1 MTRPAALILLFTLAL
16 PASSQEIYDILLKGG
31 HVIDPK
37 NKRNETLDIAITA
50 DTIRKIAPGI
60 PSAQARHVVNV
71 GGYYVTPGLI
81 DIHAHFNAAGDA
93 HSLNPDHNALRNG
106 VTTAVDAGSSGWKT
120 FEAFKTEVIDH
131 AKTRVLAFVNIVG
144 PGMAGA
150 AIENDPNQMD
160 AEAAARVAL
169 KYPQIVVGIKTAH
182 FQPATWDA
190 VDRAVKAAE
199 LSKTVAM
206 VDFQNKPTRGY
217 SDLILKHLR
226 PGDIHTHVYA
236 RGIPQ
241 LDAQKKLQPYMLEA
255 RQRGVL
261 FDVGHGGGSFWF
273 RIAVPAIQQGFLP
286 DTISTDLHK
295 TSIMLPR
302 STMTN
307 VMSKFL
313 AMGLTLD
320 QVIERSTVNPAKAIR
335 RPELGSLEEGGV
347 ADIAVLEVRKG
358 QFALLDSGH
367 AKLTTDKEIRCVLTV
382 RNGEIVWDS
391 EGLSLTDWRD
401 AGPYSN
407 FK

>member
-1 MTRPAALILLFTLAL
+1 MNRFFALAL
-16 PASSQEIYDILLKGG
+16 SLALAAPSGAQEIYDILLKGG

-37 NKRNETLDIAITA
+37 NRRNERLDIAIRA
-50 DTIRKIAPGI
+50 GKVRKVAPAI
-60 PSAQARHVVNV
+60 PSAHARRVVNV
-71 GGYYVTPGLI
+71 SDYYVTPGLI
-81 DIHAHFNAAGDA
+81 DIHAHFNAEGDA

-120 FEAFKTEVIDH
+120 FEPFKREVIDRS
-131 AKTRVLAFVNIVG
+131 KTRVLAFLNIVG
-144 PGMAGA
+144 PGMAGGK
-150 AIENDPNQMD
+150 IENDPAQMD
-160 AEAAARVAL
+160 AEAAAKVAL
-169 KYPQIVVGIKTAH
+169 KYPETIVGIKTAH

-199 LSKTVAM
+199 LSKTIVM
-206 VDFQNKPTRGY
+206 VDFQNKPDRPY

-226 PGDIHTHVYA
+226 PGDIHTHLYA

-241 LDAQKKLQPYMLEA
+241 LDAQKKVQGYMLEA
-255 RQRGVL
+255 RRRGVL

-286 DTISTDLHK
+286 DTLSTDLHK
-295 TSIMLPR
+295 RSIMIPR

-313 AMGLTLD
+313 AMGLTLE
-320 QVIERSTVNPAKAIR
+320 QIVERATINPAKAIR
-335 RPELGSLEEGGV
+335 RPELGSIEEGGT
-347 ADIAVLEVRKG
+347 ADLAVLEVRKG
-358 QFALLDSGH
+358 QFAFLDSGH

-382 RNGEIVWDS
+382 RNGDVVWDTA
-391 EGLSLTDWRD
+391 GLSLTDWREV
-401 AGPYSN
+401 GPYSN